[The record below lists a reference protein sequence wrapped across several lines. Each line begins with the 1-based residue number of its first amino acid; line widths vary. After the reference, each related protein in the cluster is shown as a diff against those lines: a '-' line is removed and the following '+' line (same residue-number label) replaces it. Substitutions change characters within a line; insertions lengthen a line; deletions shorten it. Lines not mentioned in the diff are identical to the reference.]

1 MMRRLIGEPAPS
13 LAAAVRDSSRPVV
26 LAPGS
31 PAPAYPPSLWSAGIA
46 GKVLVELL
54 VDSSGR
60 ADLTTV
66 DVLYSDNPQFT
77 RAVREALPKMQF
89 IPAIVGGQPQSQ
101 LLRLPFVF
109 APERRSR

>member
-1 MMRRLIGEPAPS
+1 MRRLIGEPARS
-13 LAAAVRDSSRPVV
+13 LAGAVSDNSRPAAV
-26 LAPGS
+26 APGS
-31 PAPAYPPSLWSAGIA
+31 PAPTYPPALWSAGIA
-46 GKVLVELL
+46 GKVLVEVL

-60 ADLTTV
+60 ADLATV

-77 RAVREALPKMQF
+77 RAVRAALPKMQF
-89 IPAIVGGQPQSQ
+89 LPAVVGGQPQAQ